1 MDFPT
6 SSQPQYMYIFI
17 HTHKRTHTNVQREGG
32 KKFILK
38 KDVEVVSKEQE
49 AESIF
54 FFFEKIHF
62 VKP

>member
-17 HTHKRTHTNVQREGG
+17 HTHKHTHTNVRREGG
-32 KKFILK
+32 EKFILK

-54 FFFEKIHF
+54 FF
-62 VKP
+62 